1 MQRILIASRKGG
13 CGKTTLVSN
22 LAAYW
27 AQKGKRTVVLDADR
41 QASSF
46 HWCARRPEGVPG
58 VLAIDATRRGA
69 ADRIPAD
76 AERVLIDTPA
86 GSDVD
91 SLAAFLD
98 LADAVLVPVLP
109 SPIDLEATAPFLAEL
124 AAVPRIKRGRLPVAL
139 VGNRLKPWTR
149 ASQDTLEAL
158 RAMPF
163 PLAAELRDSQAYALL
178 AGLGKGLFDYGSEQ
192 VRSHQDDWA
201 PLLRWLKRAAA

>member
-22 LAAYW
+22 LAACW

-46 HWCARRPEGVPG
+46 HWCARRPETVPG

-69 ADRIPAD
+69 LERIPGD

-86 GSDVD
+86 GSDAD
-91 SLAAFLD
+91 SLAAFLEA
-98 LADAVLVPVLP
+98 ADAVLVPVLP

-124 AAVPRIKRGRLPVAL
+124 AAVPRIKRGKLPVAL

-149 ASQDTLEAL
+149 ASQDALESL

-201 PLLRWLKRAAA
+201 PLLRWLKRAT

>member
-22 LAAYW
+22 LAACW

-46 HWCARRPEGVPG
+46 HWCARRPETVPG

-69 ADRIPAD
+69 LERIPDD
-76 AERVLIDTPA
+76 AERVMIDTPA
-86 GSDVD
+86 GSDAD

-98 LADAVLVPVLP
+98 IADAVLVPVLP

-124 AAVPRIKRGRLPVAL
+124 AALPRIKRGRLPVAL

-149 ASQDTLEAL
+149 ASQDALESL

-163 PLAAELRDSQAYALL
+163 PLVAELRDSQAYALL

-201 PLLRWLKRAAA
+201 PLLRWLKRAT

>member
-22 LAAYW
+22 LAACW

>member
-22 LAAYW
+22 LAACW

-46 HWCARRPEGVPG
+46 HWCARRPETVPG

-69 ADRIPAD
+69 LERIPGD

-86 GSDVD
+86 GSDAD
-91 SLAAFLD
+91 SLAAFLEA
-98 LADAVLVPVLP
+98 ADAVLVPVLP

-124 AAVPRIKRGRLPVAL
+124 AAVPRVKRGKLPVAL

-149 ASQDTLEAL
+149 ASQDALESL

-201 PLLRWLKRAAA
+201 PLLRWLKRAT

>member
-46 HWCARRPEGVPG
+46 HWCARRPETVPG

-69 ADRIPAD
+69 LDRIPVD

-86 GSDVD
+86 GSDAD
-91 SLAAFLD
+91 SLAALLD
-98 LADAVLVPVLP
+98 SADAVLVPVLP

-139 VGNRLKPWTR
+139 VANRLKPWTR
-149 ASQDTLEAL
+149 ASQDTLESL

-163 PLAAELRDSQAYALL
+163 PLVAELRDSQAYALL

-201 PLLRWLKRAAA
+201 PLLRWLKRAT

>member
-22 LAAYW
+22 LAACW
-27 AQKGKRTVVLDADR
+27 AQKGKRTVVMDADR

-69 ADRIPAD
+69 LDRIPAD

-86 GSDVD
+86 GSDAD
-91 SLAAFLD
+91 SLAAFLEV
-98 LADAVLVPVLP
+98 ADAVLVPVLP

-124 AAVPRIKRGRLPVAL
+124 GAVPRIRRGKLPVAL

-149 ASQDTLEAL
+149 ASQDALESL
-158 RAMPF
+158 RAMPY

-201 PLLRWLKRAAA
+201 PLLRWLKRAAT

>member
-27 AQKGKRTVVLDADR
+27 AQKGKRTMVLDADR

-76 AERVLIDTPA
+76 TERVLIDTPA

>member
-46 HWCARRPEGVPG
+46 HWCARRPETVPG

-69 ADRIPAD
+69 LDRIPVD

-86 GSDVD
+86 GSDAD

-98 LADAVLVPVLP
+98 SADVVLVPVLP

-124 AAVPRIKRGRLPVAL
+124 AAVPRIKRGKLPVAL
-139 VGNRLKPWTR
+139 VANRLKPWTR
-149 ASQDTLEAL
+149 ASQDTLESL

-201 PLLRWLKRAAA
+201 PLLRWLKRAT

>member
-46 HWCARRPEGVPG
+46 HWCARRPETVPG

-69 ADRIPAD
+69 LDRIPVD

-86 GSDVD
+86 GSDAD
-91 SLAAFLD
+91 SLAALLD
-98 LADAVLVPVLP
+98 SADAVLVPVLP

-139 VGNRLKPWTR
+139 VANRLKPWTR
-149 ASQDTLEAL
+149 ASQDTLESL

-201 PLLRWLKRAAA
+201 PLLRWLKRAT

>member
-46 HWCARRPEGVPG
+46 HWCARRPETVPG

-69 ADRIPAD
+69 LDRIPVD

-86 GSDVD
+86 GSDAE
-91 SLAAFLD
+91 SLAALLD
-98 LADAVLVPVLP
+98 SADAVLVPVLP

-139 VGNRLKPWTR
+139 VANRLKPWTR
-149 ASQDTLEAL
+149 ASQDTLESL

-201 PLLRWLKRAAA
+201 PLLRWLKRAT

>member
-22 LAAYW
+22 LAACW

-46 HWCARRPEGVPG
+46 HWCARRPETVPG

-69 ADRIPAD
+69 LERIPGD

-86 GSDVD
+86 GSDAD
-91 SLAAFLD
+91 SLAAFLEA
-98 LADAVLVPVLP
+98 ADAVLVPVLP

-124 AAVPRIKRGRLPVAL
+124 AAVPRIKRGKLPVAL

-149 ASQDTLEAL
+149 ASQDALESL

-201 PLLRWLKRAAA
+201 PLLRWLKRAS